1 MWLIFHAWIELIMS
15 LVFWGKVYLDL
26 QKHRIPLRD
35 RWLDLSIDI
44 FMAILFSLAFID
56 MFMSIPVAIRL
67 INMIKNIPR

>member
-1 MWLIFHAWIELIMS
+1 MS

-35 RWLDLSIDI
+35 RWIDLAIDL
-44 FMAILFSLAFID
+44 FMAILFSIAFID
-56 MFMSIPVAIRL
+56 MFMSINTAIKL